1 MSQFDDRQG
10 GEEAGLGHSEEMLF
24 RVLARRNKLVGMWAA
39 NEMGLS
45 EAEAEVYSKE
55 LIRAEFEEATGAAIV
70 IKLLGDL
77 TAAGVDIDESGI
89 REALAE
95 KLVDARRQIIEQTN
109 Q

>member
-10 GEEAGLGHSEEMLF
+10 GEEASLGHSEEMLF
-24 RVLARRNKLVGMWAA
+24 RVLARRNKLVGKWAA
-39 NEMGLS
+39 SEMGLS

-77 TAAGVDIDESGI
+77 TAAGVDIDEAGI

-95 KLVDARRQIIEQTN
+95 KLVVARREIIEQTN
-109 Q
+109 L